1 MYSVAERFARVR
13 LGHGLRRR
21 TRNDFRF
28 SDLHTEGHGTIS
40 GFRIFTPKDT
50 ERFQVFGSSSVQS
63 VSSVAERSV
72 NGVFRGRALCAGS
85 FGPRITPKD
94 TERFQVVGSSSVQS
108 VSSVAESSVSGV
120 FHGRALCAGPFWPR
134 IPPKVTQRCQVFG
147 SSFRAIR
154 VVRG

>member
-63 VSSVAERSV
+63 VSSVAESSV
-72 NGVFRGRALCAGS
+72 SGVFRGRALCAGP
-85 FGPRITPKD
+85 FGPRITPKG
-94 TERFQVVGSSSVQS
+94 TERFQVVRYLFVEGGAFVAGGS
-108 VSSVAESSVSGV
+108 G
-120 FHGRALCAGPFWPR
+120 GGLIRWPR
-134 IPPKVTQRCQVFG
+134 AWWG
-147 SSFRAIR
+147 SVWARISAKGTER
-154 VVRG
+154 VV